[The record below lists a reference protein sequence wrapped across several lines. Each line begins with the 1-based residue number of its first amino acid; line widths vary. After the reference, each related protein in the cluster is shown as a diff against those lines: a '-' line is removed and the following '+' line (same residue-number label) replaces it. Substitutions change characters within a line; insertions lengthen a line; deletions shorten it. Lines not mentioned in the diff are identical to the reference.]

1 VAIVVTG
8 ATGRLG
14 RLAVER
20 LLERGV
26 APAEI
31 VATGRSVERLA
42 DLAERGVRVAAFD
55 YSDVPAGVLS
65 QGDVLLLVSGSEI
78 GRRVEQHRNVV
89 DAAVTAG
96 VGRIVYTSA
105 PSATDTTLVIAP
117 EHAATERAIRD
128 SGLPHTFLRNG
139 WYTENYEQA
148 FGQAAQTGAVVA
160 SAGPGRV
167 ASAPIADFAEAA
179 AVVASTEGHDD
190 AVYELSGDVAWSYDD
205 LAATFAE
212 VLGREVGYRSLTPE
226 EHRAALLE
234 AGLDEGTADFLVALD
249 RNTAE
254 GLLAVT
260 TGELT
265 KLLGRP
271 TVALIDTVRTWA

>member
-1 VAIVVTG
+1 MAIVVTG

-14 RLAVER
+14 RLAVEG

-26 APAEI
+26 APADI

-65 QGDVLLLVSGSEI
+65 RGDVLLLVSGSEV

-96 VGRIVYTSA
+96 VGRIVYTST

-117 EHAATERAIRD
+117 DHAATERAIRD

-148 FGQAAQTGAVVA
+148 FRQAAETGAVVA

-167 ASAPIADFAEAA
+167 ASAAIADFAEAA
-179 AVVASTEGHDD
+179 AVVVSSEGHED

-212 VLGREVGYRSLTPE
+212 VLGREVGYRPLAPE

-234 AGLDEGTADFLVALD
+234 AGLDEGTVDFVVGLD

-271 TVALIDTVRTWA
+271 TTPLADTVRTWA

>member
-1 VAIVVTG
+1 MAIVVTG

-20 LLERGV
+20 LLERGA
-26 APAEI
+26 APGDI

-55 YSDVPAGVLS
+55 YADVPAGVLS
-65 QGDVLLLVSGSEI
+65 RGDVLLFVSGSEI
-78 GRRVEQHRNVV
+78 GRRVAQHRNVV

-117 EHAATERAIRD
+117 EHAATERVILD

-148 FGQAAQTGAVVA
+148 FGQAAQTGEVVA

-167 ASAPIADFAEAA
+167 ATAPIADFAEAA
-179 AVVASTEGHDD
+179 AVVVSTEGHDD
-190 AVYELSGDVAWSYDD
+190 TIYELSGDVAWSYDD
-205 LAATFAE
+205 LAATFAD

-226 EHRAALLE
+226 EHRAVLLG
-234 AGLDEGTADFLVALD
+234 AGLDEGTADFVVGLD

-271 TVALIDTVRTWA
+271 TVPLIDTVRTWV